1 MPFLTTQRLIS
12 RLFPDPARLPE
23 AGARQVP
30 EVVTLPVAAGV
41 APSARPPVR
50 IFLGTE
56 PGQYRAERIFLY
68 SIEKVRDPSRVYEIH
83 LMKDV
88 AGFDRRWW
96 LTGFT
101 NYRFAIAHWAG
112 KRGRAIYNDV
122 DQVYL
127 SDPAELFDSDMGG
140 KGFLALTENDTAVML
155 IDCEKMGELWPLEL
169 CQSTHRKQIEKK
181 SRHEW
186 GKLDPAWHAR
196 DFDYVP
202 GYSKVLHFTTIH
214 EQPWHPCPELYVYM
228 PSPVT
233 DLWMGLE
240 READA
245 AGYSVF
251 DFHRPSL
258 LYRRLIDMLRQ
269 ARALEQPDLESAPV
283 ELTGLTDLLAR
294 TGTQKVLDFSL
305 AHPRDT
311 GMQSRLG
318 IFPGAS
324 TVAFDPTA
332 TDATGIVAP
341 AGPFDAVVCTSGLD
355 LLHDEDVPWVLDEL
369 ARRARR
375 LLYIVVEDTARK
387 VHFPHDRARLIA
399 PRGFAWW
406 RSQLEAAAR
415 KRPDLHWRLGV
426 QTAPRQVA
434 WREGGRRIEPTP
446 PRVWILSDPKPGH
459 TTQSIGLT
467 EELGWPVE
475 VLDLGYPLYTKIT
488 DRLLAPT
495 TIDPGGR
502 RRKLLQPPWPDLV
515 VSTGW
520 TTGPIARWIAA
531 QSDGRVRTVQM
542 GRKGGDVATNFDLVV
557 TCSHVRYPPHE
568 RRIQIVAPINQVT
581 PRRLADAAA
590 RFPDL
595 FGWAPHPRIVV
606 LVGGSCAQYTL
617 DVETARALGRDAA
630 DAARACG
637 GSVFVVTSR
646 RTGDAAVAAIEA
658 AVAGVGQVHRWSA
671 ERKDNPYLAYLAG
684 ADALIVT
691 GESESMIAEACASG
705 KPVFLYPVPKKKR
718 GPWLAFVDWIT
729 AQAFSRPRKS
739 KGTIRPQQ
747 GLEYFCARLIE
758 RGLIHPTR
766 DLEAFHRA
774 LVDGGYARMLALPL
788 DLAAPARLMET
799 QAVADRVRALLGC
812 SEVPQPEPRREGS
825 RASLA
830 AG

>member
-1 MPFLTTQRLIS
+1 MPFLTTQRLLS
-12 RLFPDPARLPE
+12 RLFPDPGKLPH
-23 AGARQVP
+23 AGARKVP
-30 EVVTLPVAAGV
+30 EVVTLPAQPGIS
-41 APSARPPVR
+41 PSSRPPVR

-56 PGQYRAERIFLY
+56 PGQSRAERLFLY
-68 SIEKVRDPSRVYEIH
+68 SVEKVRDPSRVYEIH

-112 KRGRAIYNDV
+112 KTGRAIYNDV

-127 SDPAELFDSDMGG
+127 ADPAELFDSDMGG
-140 KGFLALTENDTAVML
+140 KGFLALSENDTAVML
-155 IDCEKMGELWPLEL
+155 IDCETMGAIWPLGL
-169 CQSTHRKQIEKK
+169 CQSTHRKKIERL
-181 SRHEW
+181 SRDHW

-202 GYSKVLHFTTIH
+202 GSSKVLHFTTIH

-228 PSPVT
+228 PSPVA
-233 DLWMGLE
+233 DVWAALE
-240 READA
+240 HEADQ

-251 DFHRPSL
+251 TFERPSL
-258 LYRRLIDMLRQ
+258 LYTRLVGMLRQ
-269 ARALEQPDLESAPV
+269 ARSIPQPERPSSPP
-283 ELTGLTDLLAR
+283 ELMGLTDLLTA

-305 AHPRDT
+305 SHPRDT
-311 GMQSRLG
+311 AVQSRLG

-332 TDATGIVAP
+332 TDAEGIVAP
-341 AGPFDAVVCTSGLD
+341 PGPFDAVVSTSGLD
-355 LLHDEDVPWVLDEL
+355 LVHDEDIGWVLDEL
-369 ARRARR
+369 FRRARK
-375 LLYIVVEDTARK
+375 LVYLVVEDLPRK
-387 VHFPHDRARLIA
+387 IHFPHDRAHQVR
-399 PRGFAWW
+399 PRGEAWW
-406 RSQLEAAAR
+406 RSQIEAAAR
-415 KRPDLHWRLGV
+415 KRPELHWRLGV
-426 QTAPRQVA
+426 QTAAHEVA
-434 WREGGRRIEPTP
+434 WREGGRRIQSEP
-446 PRVWILSDPKPGH
+446 PRVMILSDPKPGH

-475 VLDLGYPLYTKIT
+475 VVDLGFPQYTKVT
-488 DRLLAPT
+488 DRLFEPT

-502 RRKLLQPPWPDLV
+502 RRKLLRPPWPDLV

-581 PRRLADAAA
+581 PGRLAEAAA

-606 LVGGSCAQYTL
+606 LVGGSCAQFTF
-617 DVETARALGRDAA
+617 DVETARRLGRDIA
-630 DAARACG
+630 DAARASG
-637 GSVFVVTSR
+637 GTVFVVTSR
-646 RTGDAAVAAIEA
+646 RTGDDAVAAIEA
-658 AVAGVGQVHRWSA
+658 AVAGVGQVHRWNA
-671 ERKDNPYLAYLAG
+671 GRKDNPYLAYLAG
-684 ADALIVT
+684 ADALVVT
-691 GESESMIAEACASG
+691 AESESMIAEACATG
-705 KPVFLYPVPKKKR
+705 KPVFLYPVPKKKP
-718 GPWLAFVDWIT
+718 GPVQSAIDWIT
-729 AQAFSRPRKS
+729 TQAFSSPRKR

-747 GLEYFCARLIE
+747 GREYFCARLIE

-766 DLEAFHRA
+766 DMAALYRA
-774 LVDGGYARMLALPL
+774 LVEGGYARMFAVPL
-788 DLAAPARLMET
+788 DLTPPARLMET
-799 QAVADRVRALLGC
+799 QAVADRVRAMLG
-812 SEVPQPEPRREGS
+812 VAPQNAAPAPQQDLGEA
-825 RASLA
+825 RAA
-830 AG
+830 R